1 MSNELDRKILVYVL
15 YLRMTKKFINYVYN
29 IRTVIIMTVEDVR
42 ELGMEVF
49 TVATTRKVENVPG
62 FEFYTRKDSAYYY
75 IINPLAK
82 VSEVLNG
89 IRKLEEIDRNEGYS
103 VVADFGIILIDE
115 KRNISVIHSPKVI
128 PIIAMFSPSYLRKKK
143 LYRKKD
149 FIDLSKVVKEVS
161 PLFNGTL
168 IKDVKYKKVAGILIV
183 DYGRIIVRFISGKPD
198 VVMKKHN

>member
-1 MSNELDRKILVYVL
+1 
-15 YLRMTKKFINYVYN
+15 
-29 IRTVIIMTVEDVR
+29 MTVEDVR

-49 TVATTRKVENVPG
+49 TVATARRVENVPG
-62 FEFYTRKDSAYYY
+62 FEFYTQKNGSYYY

-89 IRKLEEIDRNEGYS
+89 IRKLEEMDRSEGYS
-103 VVADFGIILIDE
+103 VVTDFGIILIDE

-128 PIIAMFSPSYLRKKK
+128 PIIAMFSPSYLRKKGFK

-149 FIDLSKVVKEVS
+149 FIELSKVVKEVS

-168 IKDVKYKKVAGILIV
+168 IKDVKYKKVAGIFIV
-183 DYGRIIVRFISGKPD
+183 DYGKIIVRFISGKPD
-198 VVMKKHN
+198 VVMKRHN